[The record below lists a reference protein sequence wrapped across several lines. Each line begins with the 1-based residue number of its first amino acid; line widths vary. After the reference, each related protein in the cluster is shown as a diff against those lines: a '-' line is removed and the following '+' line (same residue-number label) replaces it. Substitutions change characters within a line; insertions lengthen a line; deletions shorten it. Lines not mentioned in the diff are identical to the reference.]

1 MIPSQ
6 KTRLEIIGFFVCVVS
21 IRRHMILISLAIFTA
36 LNNIKGKEMGFEK
49 NIVIIGGGFAGLNA
63 AVILSK
69 KNVNVTLIDKRNF
82 HLFQPLLYQVA
93 SGGLSPADIAFPLR
107 AIFKNKKNVNIVHA
121 EVIDVEFENHLV
133 ITSKQKIKYDFLILA
148 AGAKTH
154 YYGKNEWTKYS
165 YGLKSIEDATSIRNL
180 ILSSFEKA
188 ELESDVEK
196 KKQYM
201 TFAIIGG
208 GPAGVELSGA
218 IAELARMTLHCDF
231 RNINTN
237 EAKILLI
244 EGTNRILPTYPDSLS
259 QKAKSNLEQL
269 GVSVI
274 TNSFVKRIEQSVIEL
289 NSIDVTKII
298 KANIVIWTAG
308 VRVENLIEKISK
320 KYNLDVDKGG
330 RIIAN
335 RFCELTDYSNVYV
348 IGDIANIST
357 KDDIPL
363 PGTAPV
369 AMQQGKYVAKRIYQL
384 LTNKKSLRP
393 FRYFDKGNLAVIG
406 RKAAVAYRNE
416 IWMSGFPAWFIWLF
430 VHLLYLIGFENRI
443 LVSIQWAFNYFTTH
457 KSARL
462 IANNINQSPYETK

>member
-1 MIPSQ
+1 
-6 KTRLEIIGFFVCVVS
+6 
-21 IRRHMILISLAIFTA
+21 
-36 LNNIKGKEMGFEK
+36 
-49 NIVIIGGGFAGLNA
+49 
-63 AVILSK
+63 
-69 KNVNVTLIDKRNF
+69 
-82 HLFQPLLYQVA
+82 
-93 SGGLSPADIAFPLR
+93 
-107 AIFKNKKNVNIVHA
+107 
-121 EVIDVEFENHLV
+121 
-133 ITSKQKIKYDFLILA
+133 
-148 AGAKTH
+148 
-154 YYGKNEWTKYS
+154 
-165 YGLKSIEDATSIRNL
+165 LKSIEDATSIRNL